1 MKLIAGMFFKYHG
14 DDKKVETKC
23 ETLILMYLL
32 VILINQS
39 YANIV
44 TELVEIK
51 NATKN
56 LRNADSRYFQC
67 GFAFT

>member
-1 MKLIAGMFFKYHG
+1 MKTHFIEIVEEIKRRSSQKMKLIAGMFFKYHG

-39 YANIV
+39 
-44 TELVEIK
+44 
-51 NATKN
+51 
-56 LRNADSRYFQC
+56 
-67 GFAFT
+67 